1 MTLII
6 IVLWIFLTGRIE
18 YYKRNG
24 FLYAGG
30 IKMEL
35 KSNRIYLRPLME
47 SDAEIILSNTKD
59 EEIRYMTGTK
69 GSFTVEQIQ
78 QHIRRSNEDSSRYDF
93 AICLNENG
101 QMIGELSISDID
113 EDNSKAGFRI
123 SMNAIQLTGKGF
135 GTEAIQL
142 ILKFVFEELKL
153 NRLQLEVF
161 SHNKR
166 GIRAYE
172 KSGFKQEGILRDSLY
187 YNGEFSDEIIMSIL
201 QKEYHLKKLES

>member
-1 MTLII
+1 M
-6 IVLWIFLTGRIE
+6 
-18 YYKRNG
+18 N
-24 FLYAGG
+24 
-30 IKMEL
+30 L
-35 KSNRIYLRPLME
+35 KSERIYLRPLEE
-47 SDAEIILSNTKD
+47 SDAKLFLTTVND

-69 GSFTVEQIQ
+69 GSFTLEQIQ
-78 QHIRRSNEDSSRYDF
+78 QHIRISNEDSTRYDF

-113 EDNSKAGFRI
+113 ENNSKAGFRI
-123 SMNAIQLTGKGF
+123 SMNTIELTGKGF

-142 ILKFVFEELKL
+142 VLKFVFEELKL

-172 KSGFKQEGILRDSLY
+172 KLGFKQEGILRDSLY

-201 QKEYHLKKLES
+201 HKEYINKTAQNA